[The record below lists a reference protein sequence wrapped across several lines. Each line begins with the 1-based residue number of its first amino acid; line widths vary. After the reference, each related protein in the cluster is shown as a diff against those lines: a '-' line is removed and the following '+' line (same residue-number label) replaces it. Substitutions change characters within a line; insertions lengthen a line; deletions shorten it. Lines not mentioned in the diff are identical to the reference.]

1 MLKIPLLFA
10 YVHHPQRTLLR
21 RLRKAK
27 LSLGI
32 CIFLLANGLTTGY
45 VAAQL
50 ENGLIGYW
58 SFDEGS
64 GITANDSSGNGNNG
78 TLVNGPIWTPGEIAG
93 ALSFDGVDDYV
104 SFASQAQSTISIS
117 AWVYAQA
124 TPGNVFPRIIDMPGY
139 VLFLPEPSN
148 PKSNP
153 ASLGFLSR
161 RSDRDGEWD
170 TPANT
175 MAYNSWNHVAV
186 VYDSSST
193 SNNADLYINGVKQ
206 TISKINPP
214 RGTQTSNEGEGIIG
228 NHIPLN
234 RGWDGLIDE
243 LRIYNR
249 ALSAAE
255 IVSLYDQGN
264 NASFNFSL
272 SNSMSL
278 SATQGSSETNTITAN
293 LVSGSPEP
301 VSFTASGLPQG
312 ASASFSQKTC
322 SPTCSS
328 MLTIATAVSTSTGS
342 YTIVVTGTGGGVT
355 RTTNFS
361 LTVNSSTPTVPT
373 PPPSSASTLAPPTIT
388 PNGGSFT
395 DSVSVTLQTAT
406 SGASIFYTTN
416 GSTPTQSSTPY
427 TGAFILANS
436 TTVNAIAFKNGSNPS
451 DQASA
456 NFTVIAPS
464 GQLTLTWQ
472 DNSSDEVDFAIER
485 KTGTSGVYS
494 QIASV
499 AANVTTYMDNS
510 VTRGVTYCYRVQ
522 AVNSAGASDFSNE
535 ACKSVL

>member
-328 MLTIATAVSTSTGS
+328 MLTIATAVSTSTGN

-361 LTVNSSTPTVPT
+361 LTVNSSTPTAPT
-373 PPPSSASTLAPPTIT
+373 PPPSSASTLATPTIT

-436 TTVNAIAFKNGSNPS
+436 TTVNAIAFKSGSNPS
-451 DQASA
+451 AQASA
-456 NFTVIAPS
+456 NFTVVASS